1 MKFFPLAALLLF
13 TFSVS
18 AQVKKTTPKKP
29 GTTKTPIKPSSTH
42 EEVRTDNFEVKE
54 TQEVRYKGTDE
65 ELVTYFLENVVFNE
79 EAVAANAE
87 GEVMLSFTVNFD
99 STVINPVVVK
109 RFGFNVDEQMIEL
122 VKKLK
127 FVPAKM
133 NGVLIKQNHMIS
145 IPLRAY
151 KKQE

>member
-1 MKFFPLAALLLF
+1 MKNLLSLLF
-13 TFSVS
+13 FFATLSMS
-18 AQVKKTTPKKP
+18 AQVKKVSPKKAGAVKATVKSIP
-29 GTTKTPIKPSSTH
+29 PK

-54 TQEVRYKGTDE
+54 TQEVQFKGTDE
-65 ELVTYFLENVVFNE
+65 ELVTYFLENVSFND

-99 STVINPVVVK
+99 STVVNPVVVK
-109 RFGFNVDEQMIEL
+109 KFGYNVDEQMVEL

-127 FVPAKM
+127 FIPAKM

-151 KKQE
+151 KKQ